1 MKRKKPPIALF
12 SVMIVAILGLV
23 IAGKGFAFY
32 NLSPQEQSAQLQK
45 EAEDK
50 ARASASQMQKEA
62 KIDSST
68 EVEKMHA
75 KLKESTG
82 SRQPMMAKTD
92 QLATNHSNR
101 SSVPTVIMPDET
113 ISMPKPNTSA
123 PTSQWYDKK

>member
-32 NLSPQEQSAQLQK
+32 NLSPKEQMEQLQK

-50 ARASASQMQKEA
+50 ARASASQTQKDA

-68 EVEKMHA
+68 EVQRMKEKM
-75 KLKESTG
+75 KES
-82 SRQPMMAKTD
+82 SRTAMPAKAGQPS
-92 QLATNHSNR
+92 TNHAMR
-101 SSVPTVIMPDET
+101 ASVPTVIMPDET
-113 ISMPKPNTSA
+113 ITIPKPNTSA
-123 PTSQWYDKK
+123 PSSQWYDKK